1 MNFFDHS
8 LHQDPI
14 NKEEQNGHRAHFHS
28 TFADN
33 CRDSHGSGK
42 LAGSDLA
49 PSDFAALEA
58 RWIDRDLALAARL
71 RRVDSAMGA
80 ELVGRKTGNYAGIAI
95 PYFLPGSNGV
105 REYRLRRDH
114 PEMEIDSRGQVK
126 PKQKYLSPPGRGNM
140 LYFAPGT
147 TDLQLRDT
155 ALPLIITEGE
165 FKALAL
171 WRLANWNSE
180 RPRFLPVGVS
190 GVYNWRGTVGKTI
203 GPDGSRLDV
212 KGPIPDLERIAW
224 KGRRVVIAYDA
235 DAKNKDLVRYARADL
250 TRHLRACG
258 AVVGFLEWDA
268 NQGKGIDDYL
278 ALVGPE
284 KVLDELAQV
293 TFIGLRWQD
302 ELLRSKVSSERNESA
317 ILPILANAITA
328 LRLAPEWQGVLA
340 YDEFRSNVVAVK
352 PVPWGALPKGPWT
365 DQEDRLTAEWLQHNR
380 IFVSVEIASQAV
392 QTVAAERRV
401 HPIRQYLDSLKWDG
415 TPRLNRWL
423 STYLGVEESN
433 YSYAVGS
440 RWMLSAVARIYRPGV
455 KADCCLILEGPQGIK
470 KSTALR
476 TLAGEYFTDELA
488 NLGSKDASMQIRG
501 VWIVEISEL
510 DSLARS
516 EIASIKAFMSRTADR
531 FRPPFGKRVIECPR
545 QCVFA
550 GTVNHTEYLRDETGA
565 RRFWPVLCGSIDIE
579 ALARDRDELWAE
591 AKFRFSSGEKW
602 WLDTAAL
609 VEIAAEEQAARYQGD
624 PWEEVIAPWLEARTS
639 VSISEVLDKCVCKP
653 QAQWTQADKNR
664 VGRCLRALGWER
676 YRERDGERLDWRWR
690 RVAR

>member
-1 MNFFDHS
+1 VNFSDHS
-8 LHQDPI
+8 LHQNGS
-14 NKEEQNGHRAHFHS
+14 NKEAKNGHQAHFNS
-28 TFADN
+28 GFSIGPA
-33 CRDSHGSGK
+33 SVGSE
-42 LAGSDLA
+42 LVD
-49 PSDFAALEA
+49 SDFAALEA
-58 RWIDRDLALAARL
+58 RWINRELALAARL
-71 RRVDSAMGA
+71 RRVDSLTGA
-80 ELVGRKTGNYAGIAI
+80 ELVGRKSGNYSGVAI
-95 PYFLPGSNGV
+95 PYFFPGTSEV

-114 PEMEIDSRGQVK
+114 PDMEIDGHGRVK

-140 LYFAPGT
+140 LYFAGGFT
-147 TDLQLRDT
+147 EAHLRDT

-165 FKALAL
+165 FKTLAL
-171 WRLANWNSE
+171 WRLANWNHAES
-180 RPRFLPVGVS
+180 PRFLPVGVS
-190 GVYNWRGTVGKTI
+190 GVYNWRGTIGKTN
-203 GPDGSRLDV
+203 GPDGERLDV
-212 KGPIPDLERIAW
+212 KGPIPDLERITW
-224 KGRRVVIAYDA
+224 KDRKIIIAYDA
-235 DAKNKDLVRYARADL
+235 DSSQKDLVRFARAEL
-250 TRHLRACG
+250 ARHLRGRG
-258 AVVGFLEWDA
+258 AVVGFLEWHA
-268 NQGKGIDDYL
+268 KQGKGIDDHL

-284 KVLDELAQV
+284 NVLDELARV
-293 TFIGLRWQD
+293 TFTGLRWQD
-302 ELLRSKVSSERNESA
+302 ELIRSKVSSDKNETS

-340 YDEFRSNVVAVK
+340 YDEFRCNVVAVK
-352 PVPWGALPKGPWT
+352 PVPWGVIPKEGWT
-365 DQEDRLTAEWLQHNR
+365 DQEDRLTAEWLQRNR

-392 QTVAAERRV
+392 QTVAAQRRV
-401 HPIRQYLDSLKWDG
+401 HPVRDYLNGLNWDG
-415 TPRLNRWL
+415 VPRLEGWL
-423 STYLGVEESN
+423 SKYLGVKESN
-433 YSYAVGS
+433 YSYAVGA
-440 RWMLSAVARIYRPGV
+440 RWMLSAVARIYRPGA

-488 NLGSKDASMQIRG
+488 DLGSKDAALQIRG

-510 DSLARS
+510 DSLVRS
-516 EIASIKAFMSRTADR
+516 EIASIKAFMSRAADR

-579 ALARDRDELWAE
+579 ALARDRDQLWAE
-591 AKFRFSSGEKW
+591 AKHRYSCGEKW

-624 PWEEVIAPWLEARTS
+624 PWEEVIAPSLEARTS

-664 VGRCLRALGWER
+664 VGRCLRSLGWAR

>member
-8 LHQDPI
+8 LQQNDI
-14 NKEEQNGHRAHFHS
+14 YEEANNGHETHF
-28 TFADN
+28 N
-33 CRDSHGSGK
+33 SGFNVGPT
-42 LAGSDLA
+42 LAGSELA
-49 PSDFAALEA
+49 ASDFTALEA
-58 RWIDRDLALAARL
+58 RWIDGPLALAAQL
-71 RRVDSAMGA
+71 RRVDSLTGA
-80 ELVGRKTGNYAGIAI
+80 ELVGRKSGNHAGVAI
-95 PYFLPGSNGV
+95 PYFFPGTSEV

-114 PEMEIDSRGQVK
+114 PDMEIDSKGQVK

-140 LYFAPGT
+140 LYFAPGV
-147 TDLQLRDT
+147 TDAQLRDFT
-155 ALPLIITEGE
+155 LPFIITEGE
-165 FKALAL
+165 FKTLAL
-171 WRLANWNSE
+171 WRLANWNNVES
-180 RPRFLPVGVS
+180 PRFLPVGVS
-190 GVYNWRGTVGKTI
+190 GVYNWRGTIGKTN
-203 GPDGSRLDV
+203 GPDGDRLDV

-224 KGRRVVIAYDA
+224 KGRKVVIAYDT
-235 DAKNKDLVRYARADL
+235 DSSQKDLVRFARAEL
-250 TRHLRACG
+250 ARHLRGRG

-268 NQGKGIDDYL
+268 KQGKGIDDHL

-284 KVLDELAQV
+284 NVLDELSRV
-293 TFIGLRWQD
+293 TFTRLRWQD
-302 ELLRSKVSSERNESA
+302 ELIRSKVSSDKNETS

-340 YDEFRSNVVAVK
+340 YDEFRCNVVAVK
-352 PVPWGALPKGPWT
+352 PVPWGALPKNGWT
-365 DQEDRLTAEWLQHNR
+365 DQEDRLCAEWLQRNR
-380 IFVSVEIASQAV
+380 IFVSVEVASQAV
-392 QTVAAERRV
+392 QTVAAQRRV
-401 HPIRQYLDSLKWDG
+401 HPIRDYLDHLQWDG
-415 TPRLNRWL
+415 LPRLDRWI

-433 YSYAVGS
+433 YSYAVGA
-440 RWMLSAVARIYRPGV
+440 RWMLSAIARTYRPGA

-488 NLGSKDASMQIRG
+488 DLGSKDAALQIRG

-516 EIASIKAFMSRTADR
+516 EIASIKAFMSRTSDR
-531 FRPPFGKRVIECPR
+531 FRPPFGKRVIQCPR

-579 ALARDRDELWAE
+579 ALARDRDQLWAE
-591 AKFRFSSGEKW
+591 AKQRYSAGEKW

-609 VEIAAEEQAARYQGD
+609 IEIAAEEQAARYQGD
-624 PWEEVIAPWLEARTS
+624 PWEEVMAPWLEVRSSTS
-639 VSISEVLDKCVCKP
+639 VSEVLEKCVSKP

-676 YRERDGERLDWRWR
+676 YRERERERLEWRWR